1 MKQLSYREAVREAM
15 IEEMA
20 RDEQVVVIG
29 EDVGTYGGCFKVTT
43 GLLERFGTHQVIET
57 PVSEEGLVGVAVGAA
72 MMGMRPIVEI
82 MYGDFSTLASD
93 PLINHAAKMYFMSAG
108 QTAVPLVYRTPMGGG
123 TGAAAQHTQSLE
135 VLFTNI
141 PGLKVVYAATPA
153 DVKGLLKS
161 AIRDPNPVVFLEHKL
176 YDKEGF
182 VPAGEYTV
190 PIGLADI
197 KRRGTD
203 VSIITYGKTVFT
215 ALEAASI
222 LEETEISVEVV
233 DLRSLRPLDTQT
245 ILESVRKTGRVVVV
259 HEAPQ
264 FGGFSGEIVAQIVSD
279 VEAFKA
285 LKAPIARVCGKEM
298 PTPFNKDL
306 EMQLPPSPHGIVKA
320 VLNLF
325 PSAVRKTTHPG
336 KDHRDFSHIAGPS
349 KFLVSN

>member
-1 MKQLSYREAVREAM
+1 VKQLSYREAIREAM

-29 EDVGTYGGCFKVTT
+29 EDVGSYGGCFKVTT

-108 QTAVPLVYRTPMGGG
+108 QISVPLVYRTPMGSG

-135 VLFTNI
+135 ALFTNV
-141 PGLKVVYAATPA
+141 PGLKVVYPSTPA
-153 DVKGLLKS
+153 DAKGLLKS
-161 AIRDPNPVVFLEHKL
+161 AIRDPNPVVFIEHKL
-176 YDKEGF
+176 YGSEDF
-182 VPAGEYTV
+182 VPEGEYTIPLGV
-190 PIGLADI
+190 SDI
-197 KRRGTD
+197 KREGTD
-203 VSIITYGKTVFT
+203 VSIIAYGKAVFM

-222 LEETEISVEVV
+222 LEETEVSVEVV

-245 ILESVRKTGRVVVV
+245 ILASVKKTGRVVVV

-264 FGGFSGEIVAQIVSD
+264 FGGFSGEIISQIVAD
-279 VEAFKA
+279 FEAFQA

-298 PTPFNKDL
+298 PTPFNKHL
-306 EMQLPPSPHGIVKA
+306 EMQLPPSPHDIVDA

-325 PSAVRKTTHPG
+325 PSAVYKTTPAG
-336 KDHRDFSHIAGPS
+336 KGHRDFSHIAGHS